1 MTGVDPADPVDPARH
16 PAWGEWA
23 AALMAAALMAQ
34 GDREPDV
41 AARLEAGVL
50 RQVAGARGWAME
62 ARDLALLASCPPDDP
77 VARSV
82 PPVPE
87 GLAGPELLAAVHE
100 ALLDPEARR
109 ARGAH
114 YTSPV
119 LAHRLVCWALDGWAP
134 PNGGD
139 GTGLSVIDLAVGG
152 GAFLLAAAR
161 WQHARGADPTGVLAG
176 LGGVDLDA
184 GAVAVAEAALVGWAL
199 DTRWDGAA
207 PVGPHLVV
215 GDGLE
220 LDALDGH
227 DGLAGRDGFNGCD
240 RPDGRDCSD
249 GPGGPDAVAGTG
261 AARLG
266 RGRVDLVV
274 GNPPFLGQLSSATAR
289 DRAGA
294 ARLRERYGR
303 AAGGYVDTAAV
314 FLLAACGWV
323 RPGGRVV
330 LVQPESVLGARD
342 AEGVRA
348 AVSERADLVGLWVA
362 GGSAF
367 AAEVDVC
374 APVLQVRS
382 PAPDGTG
389 PPEAPGSE
397 VLGSGASDPEI
408 RGPEASGLGPEVLC
422 PGAPGSDVSDS
433 EAAPGPDATLGMVAS
448 PAVRTAHGLALAA
461 GPARPGPARRSWA
474 PLLADARGVPVV
486 ALLGASGHLGDLVTA
501 TAGFRPHFY
510 GLAPHLHEAPDG
522 DALDPETP
530 AARAPVLT
538 TGSVDP
544 LTLLWG
550 RRPARIAGRT
560 WARPVVDLDAVARDA
575 PAVAAWVRARLQPKV
590 VVAPQTRVVEAAVD
604 IDGRFVPG
612 VPLVAVEPLAAG
624 RATLWG
630 VENTDG
636 GPIDVELLLWMVAAA
651 LSAPPITA
659 WALRES
665 AGTARGG
672 DALKLSARQVV
683 SVPLPSDRGR
693 WEAAARALRAGRP
706 LVDVGPDLSVAYGL
720 DAEHPVTT
728 WWRARL

>member
-62 ARDLALLASCPPDDP
+62 ARGLALLASCPPDDP

-82 PPVPE
+82 PPVSE
-87 GLAGPELLAAVHE
+87 GLAGPELLGAVHE

-119 LAHRLVCWALDGWAP
+119 LAHRLVCWALDGWTP
-134 PNGGD
+134 PDRSD
-139 GTGLSVIDLAVGG
+139 GTGLSVVDALSVIDLAVGG

-199 DTRWDGAA
+199 DTGWDGAA

-227 DGLAGRDGFNGCD
+227 DGLAGHDGFNGCD
-240 RPDGRDCSD
+240 RPDGRDRPD

-303 AAGGYVDTAAV
+303 AAGGYVDAAAV

-382 PAPDGTG
+382 SAPDGTG
-389 PPEAPGSE
+389 PPPAPGPG
-397 VLGSGASDPEI
+397 VP
-408 RGPEASGLGPEVLC
+408 GPEV
-422 PGAPGSDVSDS
+422 
-433 EAAPGPDATLGMVAS
+433 PGPDAPTGIVASPATPTGMVAS
-448 PAVRTAHGLALAA
+448 PAVRTAHGFALAA

-486 ALLGASGHLGDLVTA
+486 ALPGASGHLGDLVTA
-501 TAGFRPHFY
+501 TAGFRQHFY

-560 WARPVVDLDAVARDA
+560 WSRPVADLDAVAREA

-612 VPLVAVEPLAAG
+612 VPLVAVEPLAPG
-624 RATLWG
+624 RATLWD

-651 LSAPPITA
+651 LSAPPVTA

-672 DALKLSARQVV
+672 DALKLSARQVL

-720 DAEHPVTT
+720 DADHPVTT